1 MRFLICNKCRLAARH
16 EAGWFL
22 KVSPHPSLPLIL
34 LDFLCALFPV
44 HISCSSCRLIS
55 DSSSRLLRNKAKSR
69 PQKQAAVSLPP
80 RKLPHPSLSRNAVML
95 WQQSTV
101 IFQVIGE
108 SGDSYVP
115 SHVLYL
121 AIQPLALLHADVS
134 NPVSVGVLRKYWL
147 SELTEYI
154 TSFSPHASLI
164 CIVPSE
170 FLKTNRTI
178 INLGFTR
185 VLFKLI

>member
-1 MRFLICNKCRLAARH
+1 MRFAARRG
-16 EAGWFL
+16 ARWFL

-34 LDFLCALFPV
+34 LHFLCALFPV
-44 HISCSSCRLIS
+44 HLSCSSCRVLP
-55 DSSSRLLRNKAKSR
+55 DSSSRLLRNKARSR

-80 RKLPHPSLSRNAVML
+80 WKLPHPSLSRNVVML

-101 IFQVIGE
+101 IFQVIRE
-108 SGDSYVP
+108 RSDSYVP
-115 SHVLYL
+115 SRVLYL
-121 AIQPLALLHADVS
+121 AVQPLALLHADVS
-134 NPVSVGVLRKYWL
+134 NPASIRVLRTYWL

-164 CIVPSE
+164 CTVPSD

-178 INLGFTR
+178 INLTFTR
-185 VLFKLI
+185 VLLKLT